1 MNFYSDVKVLEDK
14 LENLLTKNNLLYE
27 FQTKK
32 HPITLTIKQNRSPEA
47 QMELYDTTDGEVSSC
62 DAILRYSFEKMNGK
76 PSIKTE
82 DRLVISYDL
91 LNKITNL
98 AKKLYAAHTA
108 AYYAEHRDPE
118 RIRLYGDPDATEGNN
133 EDLGE
138 NAAEETEGDFSEF
151 LDEAEEAAEDEQ

>member
-1 MNFYSDVKVLEDK
+1 MNFYGDVKVLEDK

-27 FQTKK
+27 FQTKQY
-32 HPITLTIKQNRSPEA
+32 PITLTIKQNRTPEA
-47 QMELYDTTDGEVSSC
+47 QMEIYDTTDGEISSC

-108 AYYAEHRDPE
+108 AYYAERRNPE
-118 RIRLYGDPDATEGNN
+118 AIRLYGDPDA
-133 EDLGE
+133 
-138 NAAEETEGDFSEF
+138 
-151 LDEAEEAAEDEQ
+151 EAEEQTDDLDEEASEEDFSGFLDDAAAEDEQ

>member
-1 MNFYSDVKVLEDK
+1 MNFYGDVKVLEDK

-27 FQTKK
+27 FQTKQY
-32 HPITLTIKQNRSPEA
+32 PITLTIKQNRTPEA
-47 QMELYDTTDGEVSSC
+47 QMELYDTTDGEISSC

-108 AYYAEHRDPE
+108 AYYAERRNPE
-118 RIRLYGDPDATEGNN
+118 AIRLYGDPDAEAETQTD
-133 EDLGE
+133 DLDE
-138 NAAEETEGDFSEF
+138 EAAEEDFSEF
-151 LDEAEEAAEDEQ
+151 LDDDAAEDEQ